1 MAVTS
6 IVDVSPL
13 QQNFNL
19 HVYDQLVQPDV
30 YEAVLSVRSQQ
41 AATETASAGDG
52 DDTMQQPETAD
63 QSVPQGLQSEDTAPN
78 AFAMTMLCCEPES
91 EQAASSALLAAAFDA
106 FPDKDYC
113 LLTLPPDSPEVALL
127 GTFTR
132 LLPPPGSALVHV
144 LYLCHRF
151 ALLDQLQV
159 QPGDRT
165 QLEGVQALLIDTVDM
180 VASMAAFTAGIEA
193 NSAFVVICES
203 QVVGMAAIQPI
214 TDLSQLRHN
223 FHTIQVAGLTEDDA
237 ADHRSVQLTAICL
250 NPIFQHR
257 ARQVLLDVL
266 KRCKAR
272 MMLFHLQPDRPAP
285 EALGVF
291 RQVAP
296 RHTVL
301 HTADNTEAGFALF
314 VFYPELPG
322 KTAVNSHVVVVGA
335 SDCGL
340 SVIETLVLH
349 ERLQFSA
356 VTLLAPRGLHAG
368 ASDAHYTAELLQR
381 LGLHATVNIL
391 SAELV
396 DINKE
401 EHCVVLL
408 DKRKLQYG
416 LLLLAVGLDKN
427 DALLQQQLKGSLNSI
442 SSQDLPAS
450 IPEDIADMD
459 SIVVCGPAFE
469 ALTAMGQLE
478 AAGGDMSR
486 VQHCG
491 LVEQGSSLSTL
502 LRGAAPLAGVT
513 LPETIQV
520 TSIACGAAEDGRK
533 AELTATLIDG
543 ATYSQAVDLVVVAGG
558 QDRGRVPRCV
568 ENAGEVG
575 GLVCDGRLVV
585 DAAFRTN
592 DPKIF
597 AAGTVATFSRRYGS
611 GLSHSLYNSR
621 EVGQR
626 AADSIA
632 ASFSSPFLG
641 DSALPKLTCGRVA
654 TTALPGGGRFMC
666 ASAAG
671 TQRPGRLDSQGG
683 RALVSSTQGG
693 YLHITLDSNDCMQS
707 LTFCTSG
714 TQPSLTPTMLL
725 LLAGLPITYLNDL
738 LHAHES
744 GELADLPEYL
754 KQPWAGLLYQ
764 ESFPQLRSSLIEELL
779 GSGRPLQ
786 ELDSNSV
793 TVNSEGAIAD
803 VQAEVIDFVKQ
814 QGPAD
819 FPQYDVSVFVS

>member
-1 MAVTS
+1 
-6 IVDVSPL
+6 
-13 QQNFNL
+13 
-19 HVYDQLVQPDV
+19 
-30 YEAVLSVRSQQ
+30 
-41 AATETASAGDG
+41 
-52 DDTMQQPETAD
+52 
-63 QSVPQGLQSEDTAPN
+63 
-78 AFAMTMLCCEPES
+78 MTMLCCEPES

-132 LLPPPGSALVHV
+132 LLPPPGSALLHV

-165 QLEGVQALLIDTVDM
+165 QLEGVQALLMDTVDM
-180 VASMAAFTAGIEA
+180 AASMAAFTAGIAA
-193 NSAFVVICES
+193 NSAFVVSCEG

-214 TDLSQLRHN
+214 TDLSHLQRN

-250 NPIFQHR
+250 NPIFVHR

-285 EALGVF
+285 EALKVF
-291 RQVAP
+291 RQVSP
-296 RHTVL
+296 RHTVT
-301 HTADNTEAGFALF
+301 HTADSTEAGFALF

-322 KTAVNSHVVVVGA
+322 KITVNSHVVIVGA

-356 VTLLAPRGLHAG
+356 LTLLAPRGLHTG
-368 ASDAHYTAELLQR
+368 ASNAHYTAELLQQ

-391 SAELV
+391 SVELV
-396 DINKE
+396 DINSE
-401 EHCVVLL
+401 EQCVILA
-408 DKRKLQYG
+408 DKRKVQYG
-416 LLLLAVGLDKN
+416 LLLLAVGLDTN
-427 DALLQQQLKGSLNSI
+427 DTLLQQQLKGHNFI
-442 SSQDLPAS
+442 SSRDLLGS
-450 IPEDIADMD
+450 IAKDVANMD
-459 SIVVCGPAFE
+459 SIVVYGPAFE

-478 AAGGDMSR
+478 AAGVDMLR
-486 VQHCG
+486 VQHWE

-520 TSIACGAAEDGRK
+520 TAIACGAAEDGCK
-533 AELTATLIDG
+533 TELTAALTTG
-543 ATYSQAVDLVVVAGG
+543 STYSQAADLVVVAGG
-558 QDRGRVPRCV
+558 QDRGMVPKCIQD
-568 ENAGEVG
+568 AGEVG

-585 DAAFRTN
+585 DAAFRTK

-654 TTALPGGGRFMC
+654 TTALPSGGSFMC

-671 TQRPGRLDSQGG
+671 TRPPGSLDSQGG

-693 YLHITLDSNDCMQS
+693 YFHITLDSNNCMQS
-707 LTFCTSG
+707 LIFCTSG
-714 TQPSLTPTMLL
+714 PQPNLTPTMLL
-725 LLAGLPITYLNDL
+725 PLAGLPITYLNDL
-738 LHAHES
+738 LHAHDT
-744 GELADLPEYL
+744 GRVADLPEYL
-754 KQPWAGLLYQ
+754 KQPWAGLLYHDL
-764 ESFPQLRSSLIEELL
+764 FPQLRASLIEEVLDR
-779 GSGRPLQ
+779 GQPVQ
-786 ELDSNSV
+786 ELDSNRV
-793 TVNSEGAIAD
+793 AVNSECAIAD
-803 VQAEVIDFVKQ
+803 VQSEVIDFMKQ